1 MGQKQRSGQAPIS
14 FRIVTDSRHRVGRRA
29 LFGRWNG
36 GLTPH
41 TPQWFS
47 GTWLT
52 AILCTLMTVSGNNDR
67 ALNRARRDA

>member
-36 GLTPH
+36 GLTP
-41 TPQWFS
+41 QWFS

-52 AILCTLMTVSGNNDR
+52 AIRGTVITIPERTIGANNR
-67 ALNRARRDA
+67 SARRDA

>member
-36 GLTPH
+36 GLTL
-41 TPQWFS
+41 QSFS

-52 AILCTLMTVSGNNDR
+52 AIRCTLMTASGNNDR
-67 ALNRARRDA
+67 TSNHRGARRDA